1 MFAKIKSYFIHFLIN
16 REMKLQKRTKRVVN
30 LAKAKSLGIV
40 FAMETEDDYLFISR
54 FINQPEIDN
63 QKVKVIGYLPEKTIP
78 NYYIPKLKM
87 DLITKKEINFFEKP
101 KRAIVEDFIKK
112 KFDLLVVFSANDHLP
127 IDYIAGRSHANF
139 KAGYYKDEM
148 VKVFDL
154 MIKKNERMNKYTFY
168 QTIINYLNDI
178 NS

>member
-1 MFAKIKSYFIHFLIN
+1 MFQKIKSYIIHFLIN

-30 LAKAKSLGIV
+30 LVKAGSIGIV
-40 FAMETEDDYLFISR
+40 FAMENEDDYQFINR
-54 FINQPEIDN
+54 FIHQPVINNRDF
-63 QKVKVIGYLPEKTIP
+63 KVVCYVPEKAIP

-101 KRAIVEDFIKK
+101 KRALVEEFIEK
-112 KFDLLVVFSANDHLP
+112 KFDLLIVFSANDHLP
-127 IDYIAGRSHANF
+127 VDYIAGCSHAHF

-148 VKVFDL
+148 VKAFDL
-154 MIKKNERMNKYTFY
+154 MIKKSEEMGIYSFY